1 MTNCLFHSTML
12 CLGASDRQTDRQTEL
27 IPALKNAAFLKYSHT
42 HSSTHTQITRLR

>member
-12 CLGASDRQTDRQTEL
+12 CLGASDRQTEL